1 MTALPAKAVAW
12 AQRSAAAATGLLS
25 RSGRFSAWLARSFD
39 PPRSLWR
46 GFWRKIGVILPQGL
60 YARSAL
66 IVILPMVILQCVLT
80 YVFMERHWQLVTNRL
95 STALTQDIAALIDLH
110 QTFPNGDDNL
120 MRIAQERLR
129 VDAEFLPKGPLPPA
143 LPKPFFSIVDVA
155 LSNEIRKQI
164 SRPFWL
170 DTVGRSN
177 LIEIRIL
184 LDDAILRVVAYR
196 SAAYASNSYIFLLWM
211 VGTSFVLIVVATL
224 FLRNQIKPILSLAG
238 AAEEFGKGRDPEF
251 RPRGA
256 REVRRAGFA
265 FIEMKRRIERAIE
278 QRTTMLNGVS
288 HDLRTVLT
296 RFKLSLALMRES
308 EETAELQKDV
318 AEMQRMLEAYLAFA
332 RGAAGENS
340 VKIDMIEFLEELRFD
355 AEREGFDVKI
365 VFSGDPLV
373 TLRPDAFKRL
383 LANLIGNAQ
392 NHAEH
397 VAVEAVRDK
406 RFLTIHIDD
415 DGPGIPPAM
424 REDVFRPFF
433 RIDEARN
440 QDIGGTGLG
449 LAIALDIARSHGGD
463 ISLSDSAMGGLRAT
477 VRVPV

>member
-1 MTALPAKAVAW
+1 M
-12 AQRSAAAATGLLS
+12 SLS
-25 RSGRFSAWLARSFD
+25 LSPSLER
-39 PPRSLWR
+39 PRIWWR
-46 GFWRKIGVILPQGL
+46 GFWRGVTKLLPQGL
-60 YARSAL
+60 YARAAL
-66 IVILPMVILQCVLT
+66 IVILPMIILQCVLT

-110 QTFPNGDDNL
+110 QTFPGDDEKL
-120 MRIAQERLR
+120 MRIAQDRLNI
-129 VDAEFLPKGPLPPA
+129 DAELLPKGPLPPT
-143 LPKPFFSIVDVA
+143 LPKPFFSIVDAA

-184 LDDAILRVVAYR
+184 LDDAILRVVAFR

-211 VGTSFVLIVVATL
+211 VGTSFVLIVVAGF

-296 RFKLSLALMRES
+296 RFKLSLALMPDS
-308 EETAELQKDV
+308 EETQELQKDV

-332 RGAAGENS
+332 RGAAGERA

-355 AEREGFDVKI
+355 AEREGRDVAI
-365 VFSGDPLV
+365 AYSGEPIV
-373 TLRPDAFKRL
+373 TLRPDAFKRCL
-383 LANLIGNAQ
+383 SNLIGNAQ
-392 NHAEH
+392 NYAKH
-397 VAVEAVRDK
+397 VAVEAVRDR
-406 RFLTIHIDD
+406 RFLIIHVDD
-415 DGPGIPPAM
+415 DGPGIPPAA

-440 QDIGGTGLG
+440 QDVAGTGLG

-463 ISLSDSAMGGLRAT
+463 IQLSDSPMGGLRAT
-477 VRVPV
+477 VRVPL